1 MTAVNLSDG
10 CAGTNFLSQLLT
22 GSSESVRDDAHSAHN
37 VSIKTLHFVIAP
49 AQQMKEQ
56 TECRTRLIRASVFA
70 INIVG
75 EE

>member
-10 CAGTNFLSQLLT
+10 CASTNFHSPPLT
-22 GSSESVRDDAHSAHN
+22 GSGQGLRDCAHSAHN
-37 VSIKTLHFVIAP
+37 VAVEALHFVVAP